1 MTFECWCKTCD
12 KWQSTGDVE
21 FVDVSEN
28 VYGEDSFTFIC
39 PGCDEKQ
46 TSLVRSNGTGEQFSW
61 KSLFKYISRMPL
73 TPYEKE
79 ELE

>member
-28 VYGEDSFTFIC
+28 AYGEDSFTFIC

-46 TSLVRSNGTGEQFSW
+46 TSLVHGDESPWR
-61 KSLFKYISRMPL
+61 LPHPPYPSRKK
-73 TPYEKE
+73 KE
-79 ELE
+79 VENE